1 MTHVRLVVTALLV
14 GVLLAA
20 TTSAARAAD
29 PYPVATPT
37 PTPSAAPDG
46 NGLGPNKDA
55 LELDDPATAPDDADQ
70 ADDNGVL
77 PGTGGA
83 SIYVLLA
90 AGVLLVVGGS
100 MVHSSRRRAAS

>member
-1 MTHVRLVVTALLV
+1 MTHVRLVVATLLV
-14 GVLLAA
+14 GALLAA

-37 PTPSAAPDG
+37 PTPSAAPEANGIGPDEDEFSKDG
-46 NGLGPNKDA
+46 PGR
-55 LELDDPATAPDDADQ
+55 APDEADQ
-70 ADDNGVL
+70 ADDDGIL

-100 MVHSSRRRAAS
+100 IVHSSRRRAAS